1 MLHCHAQGEDDWQ
14 HLLHDL
20 SSSPTLPES
29 TALIWGSSE
38 EVGAE
43 ARPDSSCSGS
53 ILQPD
58 SPSGDSTRVSG
69 AARVGGWGTNGVLY
83 GSGLQ
88 ALTAAAS
95 TDNSALSSNLLISN
109 MAAWKQCHKV
119 VPKPHSQ
126 VAHAHIIYA
135 CSTSLP
141 VLQHLC
147 QHTTHAFHPS

>member
-1 MLHCHAQGEDDWQ
+1 MAQESQRGVSFKTEVCLIEVKEHTPDIFLACCVACLPQGDDDWQ

-58 SPSGDSTRVSG
+58 SPSDDSARVS
-69 AARVGGWGTNGVLY
+69 AWLVCVGGWVTPVCFGGA
-83 GSGLQ
+83 GLWPCERQ
-88 ALTAAAS
+88 YQQLAACC
-95 TDNSALSSNLLISN
+95 D
-109 MAAWKQCHKV
+109 
-119 VPKPHSQ
+119 
-126 VAHAHIIYA
+126 
-135 CSTSLP
+135 
-141 VLQHLC
+141 
-147 QHTTHAFHPS
+147 

>member
-1 MLHCHAQGEDDWQ
+1 MRRKSTSDRILVCRVACPQGEDDWQ

-69 AARVGGWGTNGVLY
+69 WVGHSLDVLRCDVPM
-83 GSGLQ
+83 
-88 ALTAAAS
+88 TAAAMDS
-95 TDNSALSSNLLISN
+95 SMLCSMMATSQCPHRMPTCSARVCLLPPPR
-109 MAAWKQCHKV
+109 A
-119 VPKPHSQ
+119 
-126 VAHAHIIYA
+126 
-135 CSTSLP
+135 
-141 VLQHLC
+141 
-147 QHTTHAFHPS
+147 